1 MNRRIP
7 IVILVLILVLIWGC
21 GHGEEHEQPNFIIIY
36 TDDQQF
42 DALGLYNDVVITP
55 NIDEFARRGLQF
67 LDAHVTFSLCSP
79 SRATL
84 LTGQYGSSNGVLGLG
99 SSLIENIPVLP
110 ESLRDNGY
118 TTALS
123 GKWHLGQLPDSLGF
137 EFVSYFHANGSY
149 YNRKVID
156 NGDTLYPSIHVDRY
170 GVERSIDFLQKQAES
185 DQPFFLFH
193 CPQTPHM
200 NGKLIWDAQ
209 DSTKRM
215 YRVGEMP
222 VPANHLDDLENKPE
236 YLQTVRNRRQAMKYG
251 YPDSIAI
258 QEHTRDYYSVVTELD
273 GFLGELFKTIDEL
286 GLMKNTYVIFMSDN
300 GWMLGD
306 HGFTSKVLPYDRST
320 HVPFWICGPDVQTGE
335 NLSLVS
341 NLDIFCTVLDLAG
354 IPFPDEQQGRSLTGI
369 LNGEDESVRD
379 HFIYEGLGVYGH
391 SQYNLT
397 MITGVHRY
405 IETYTSEELLEID
418 FQELYDRKNDIDEMF
433 NIAGDEEGQV
443 RSYVKEIE
451 SFKQQE

>member
-1 MNRRIP
+1 
-7 IVILVLILVLIWGC
+7 
-21 GHGEEHEQPNFIIIY
+21 
-36 TDDQQF
+36 
-42 DALGLYNDVVITP
+42 
-55 NIDEFARRGLQF
+55 
-67 LDAHVTFSLCSP
+67 
-79 SRATL
+79 
-84 LTGQYGSSNGVLGLG
+84 
-99 SSLIENIPVLP
+99 
-110 ESLRDNGY
+110 
-118 TTALS
+118 
-123 GKWHLGQLPDSLGF
+123 
-137 EFVSYFHANGSY
+137 
-149 YNRKVID
+149 
-156 NGDTLYPSIHVDRY
+156 
-170 GVERSIDFLQKQAES
+170 
-185 DQPFFLFH
+185 
-193 CPQTPHM
+193 M